1 MDFIKK
7 LLQTNQERG
16 RASIQITVENDFN
29 LPDYEPDMIKLIDR
43 KGSARIHETRVEPD
57 QVVVNGALFFQA
69 LYKCT
74 ETGSICSLQGEV
86 PFTENIH
93 MEGVQETDQLVLQSS
108 MEDLSLGMIN
118 SRKLNVR
125 ALIDLL
131 AADQMEQQIELPTSI
146 EDSSV
151 QTLYQQQKMLQLLT
165 QQKDICRIHSEILLP
180 SNRPN
185 ISKLLWQSVQL
196 RGLDS
201 RIRTGEIELSGEL
214 LVNILYKGEEDDKQI
229 QCMET
234 TVALHERIECSVCD
248 PDSLFKLVPL
258 QIQLEVTPTEDED
271 GENRVLMLEGTM
283 DFYLRVWKEEELQ
296 VLEDAYSLQDELLLE
311 REPVNLQSLLIKNDS
326 KFKIADQLLI
336 ENQPAE
342 ILQLCA
348 SVGEVFIE
356 DSHIVPDGIEAE
368 GILKVRMLYIT
379 ASDDMPIGIAEGV
392 IPFSRQIEAE
402 GIQPEDTFELTAG
415 IDQLTVILA
424 DNSQADI
431 KAVIGLDAIVFRRQ
445 KCALITGINRQP
457 EDLEQYE
464 KQPGIAGYIVKSGD
478 QLWNIAKEHHTTVAD
493 VMQMNQLTSEH
504 VNRGDKLLIVKQMS
518 APSVASR

>member
-43 KGSARIHETRVEPD
+43 KGSTRIQETRVEPD
-57 QVVVNGALFFQA
+57 QVVVNGALLFQA

-74 ETGSICSLQGEV
+74 ESGNICSLQGDV
-86 PFTENIH
+86 PFTETIH
-93 MEGVQETDQLVLQSS
+93 MEGVQETDQLILQSS
-108 MEDLSLGMIN
+108 MDDLALGMIN

-125 ALIDLL
+125 ALIELHV
-131 AADQMEQQIELPTSI
+131 ADQMEQQIELPTGI
-146 EDSSV
+146 ENNSV
-151 QTLYQQQKMLQLLT
+151 QALYQQQKMLQLLT
-165 QQKDICRIHSEILLP
+165 QKKDICRIHSEILLP

-185 ISKLLWQSVQL
+185 ISKLLWQCVQL

-201 RIRTGEIELSGEL
+201 RIRSGEIELSGEL
-214 LVNILYKGEEDDKQI
+214 LVNILYRSEEDEKQI

-234 TVALHERIECSVCD
+234 TVALHERISCSECD
-248 PDSLFKLVPL
+248 PETIFKLVPV
-258 QIQLEVTPTEDED
+258 QVQLEVTPTADED
-271 GENRVLMLEGTM
+271 GENRVLMLEGTL
-283 DFYLRVWKEEELQ
+283 DFYLRVWREENLQ
-296 VLEDAYSLQDELLLE
+296 ILEDAYSLMDELVLE
-311 REPVNLQSLLIKNDS
+311 RESVNLQSLLVKNDS
-326 KFKIADQLLI
+326 KFKVADQLQI

-348 SVGEVFIE
+348 SVGEIFIE
-356 DSHIVPDGIEAE
+356 DSRIVPDGIETE

-392 IPFSRQIEAE
+392 VPFSRQIEAE
-402 GIQPEDTFELTAG
+402 GIHPDDTFELSAG

-445 KCALITGINRQP
+445 DSSLITGIAQQP
-457 EDLEQYE
+457 VDLEQYE

-478 QLWNIAKEHHTTVAD
+478 RLWDIAKEHHTTVAD
-493 VMQMNQLTSEH
+493 VMQMNQLSSEH
-504 VNRGDKLLIVKQMS
+504 VSRGDKLLIVKQMGVPAGS
-518 APSVASR
+518 

>member
-29 LPDYEPDMIKLIDR
+29 LPDYDPDMIKLIDR
-43 KGSARIHETRVEPD
+43 KGTARIHETRVEPD
-57 QVVVNGALFFQA
+57 QIVVNGVLQFQA

-74 ETGSICSLQGEV
+74 ESGNICSLQGDV
-86 PFTENIH
+86 PFTETIH
-93 MEGVQETDQLVLQSS
+93 MEGVQETDQLILQST
-108 MEDLSLGMIN
+108 MDDLTLGMIN

-125 ALIDLL
+125 ALLEL
-131 AADQMEQQIELPTSI
+131 HAVDQMEQQIELPTGM
-146 EDSSV
+146 DHASV

-165 QQKDICRIHSEILLP
+165 QKKDICRIHSEILLP

-185 ISKLLWQSVQL
+185 ISRLLWQSVQL

-201 RIRTGEIELSGEL
+201 RELSGEL
-214 LVNILYKGEEDDKQI
+214 LVNILYKGEEDEKQI

-248 PDSLFKLVPL
+248 PETIFKLVPL
-258 QIQLEVTPTEDED
+258 QVQLEVTPAEDED
-271 GENRVLMLEGTM
+271 GEKRVLMLEGTL
-283 DFYLRVWKEEELQ
+283 DFYLRVWREENMQ
-296 VLEDAYSLQDELLLE
+296 ILEDAYSLQDELVLE
-311 REPVNLQSLLIKNDS
+311 REPVSLQSLLVKNDS
-326 KFKIADQLLI
+326 KFKAADQLPI

-356 DSHIVPDGIEAE
+356 DSRIVTDGIEAE

-379 ASDDMPIGIAEGV
+379 ASDDMPVGIAEGV

-402 GIQPEDTFELTAG
+402 GIQPGDTFELSAG

-431 KAVIGLDAIVFRRQ
+431 KAVVGLDAIVFRNQ
-445 KCALITGINRQP
+445 PGSMITGISQQP
-457 EDLEQYE
+457 VDLEQYE
-464 KQPGIAGYIVKSGD
+464 KHPGIAGYIVRTGD
-478 QLWNIAKEHHTTVAD
+478 RLWDIAKEHHTTVSD
-493 VMQMNQLTSEH
+493 IMQMNQLSGEH
-504 VNRGDKLLIVKQMS
+504 VSRGDKLLIVKQMGVPAGS
-518 APSVASR
+518 